1 MIPPTQMKRSAAMD
15 ALSRAMPDDL
25 FGGMGFGSRTV
36 PNAMEE
42 IAMKCNR
49 CGEWVCNSC
58 AVNSALSAGA
68 GGIKHS
74 NCGGMFENP

>member
-1 MIPPTQMKRSAAMD
+1 
-15 ALSRAMPDDL
+15 MPDDA
-25 FGGMGFGSRTV
+25 FGSMGFGSKTT

-49 CGEWVCNSC
+49 CGGWICNSC
-58 AVNSALSAGA
+58 AVNYALGA
-68 GGIKHS
+68 GVGSIQHS